1 MYLNGLNKRH
11 LTLLPTLFGQHGYEV
26 ISYETEAKVPN
37 MCKAAEMYSVL
48 IKCKPT
54 SNFS

>member
-37 MCKAAEMYSVL
+37 MCKAAEMYLVL